1 MLFAVWL
8 QASCSTSLNIHFLV
22 SKGRAN
28 DRATE
33 RIGRRAQYKACHVNN
48 TRNTHSIRR
57 NCYCLHATYTISCG
71 IYNSLCSR
79 RIGVQ
84 AQVCLANY
92 FQTID
97 HEGFIHPSVRLSVH
111 PSIHPPTLASIRPF
125 CSVHISMI
133 PPICQTLSKGQKQRG
148 IRYSPRLQRQARR
161 QLYTSMCRV
170 AEKRRMSKSSEA

>member
-1 MLFAVWL
+1 MRYTGGGREERGAAADRIREARMLFAVWL

-57 NCYCLHATYTISCG
+57 NCYCLRATYTISCG

-79 RIGVQ
+79 RIGV
-84 AQVCLANY
+84 
-92 FQTID
+92 
-97 HEGFIHPSVRLSVH
+97 
-111 PSIHPPTLASIRPF
+111 
-125 CSVHISMI
+125 
-133 PPICQTLSKGQKQRG
+133 
-148 IRYSPRLQRQARR
+148 
-161 QLYTSMCRV
+161 
-170 AEKRRMSKSSEA
+170 